1 MLNLHVI
8 VASTRPGRAGPA
20 VADWALARAS
30 EHGAFHARKV
40 DLAEVNLPLLD
51 EPNHPRFADYKNAHT
66 LEWSRTVD
74 AGDAFLFV
82 TPEYDYG
89 MPATLLNALQYL
101 SREWAYKAVGFV
113 SYGGV
118 SGGTRSVQ
126 MAKQVV
132 TALKMMPIPEAVAV
146 PFFGQYLAAGVF
158 SPPESHD
165 KAAAMMLDELAKWA
179 TALKPLRTKSPPAPD
194 LLASART

>member
-30 EHGAFHARKV
+30 GHGSFRARKV

-74 AGDAFLFV
+74 AADAFVLV
-82 TPEYDYG
+82 TPEYDYS

-126 MAKQVV
+126 MAKQVI

-146 PFFGQYLAAGVF
+146 PFFGQHLTGGVF
-158 SPPESHD
+158 TPPESHD
-165 KAAAMMLDELAKWA
+165 KAATMMLDELAKWA
-179 TALKPLRTKSPPAPD
+179 SALKPLRAK
-194 LLASART
+194 